1 MGGIKRLCL
10 TVFGLCGVLC
20 LCALALPWVGPFRE
34 QATALLDNY
43 YYWTAL
49 QVVFCVTALGVIVTL
64 LRGLFTPRQRKT
76 VVINRSGH
84 DQITV
89 TTAAIQS
96 QASHVVESDGR
107 FVAERVRVGAKKRGG
122 VNVDLRIR
130 PRHTV
135 NLTQEGSRIHDELI
149 SGLSTIC
156 GDKVNRVNIEFLEAE
171 QPIEVEPTYE
181 DVESLDGGQAPL
193 QIPQSVYDRLSQKED
208 EGEGGI
214 TVPMGQTD
222 TTASDSS
229 ANAEGEV

>member
-20 LCALALPWVGPFRE
+20 LCALALPWVGPFQQE
-34 QATALLDNY
+34 ATALLSND

-49 QVVFCVTALGVIVTL
+49 QVVFCVTALGVLVTL
-64 LRGLFTPRQRKT
+64 LRGLFTPRRRKT
-76 VVINRSGH
+76 VVIERSGH

-89 TTAAIQS
+89 TTAAISS

-130 PRHTV
+130 PRNTV
-135 NLTQEGSRIHDELI
+135 NLTKEGARIHDELI

-156 GDKVNRVNIEFLEAE
+156 GDKVSRINIEFLEAE

-181 DVESLDGGQAPL
+181 DVESQSLGGSSEPL
-193 QIPQSVYDRLSQKED
+193 QIPQSVYDRLSQKEA
-208 EGEGGI
+208 GESGAVASSQPDGDGEA
-214 TVPMGQTD
+214 TSSD
-222 TTASDSS
+222 T
-229 ANAEGEV
+229 EGEV